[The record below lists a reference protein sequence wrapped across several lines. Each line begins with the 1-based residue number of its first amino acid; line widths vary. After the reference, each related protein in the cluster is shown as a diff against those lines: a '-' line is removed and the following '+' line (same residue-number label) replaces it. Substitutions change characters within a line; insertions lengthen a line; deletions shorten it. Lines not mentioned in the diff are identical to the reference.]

1 MVRFNEDGRLNGT
14 YAGDDRYFESF
25 ALEGDKLTIYT
36 KILQWEGKGEP
47 DIPGV
52 PRAVNKRLQELATHN
67 TAEWGSH
74 VWELYDVYYL
84 LSSAGLRANI
94 DEARVGE
101 LCRSETRKWWV
112 VILYL
117 TTERSTPGASWSKQ
131 PNTQMPKLA

>member
-1 MVRFNEDGRLNGT
+1 MVRFNENGRLNGT

-52 PRAVNKRLQELATHN
+52 PRAVNKRLHELATHN
-67 TAEWGSH
+67 TAEWESH
-74 VWELYDVYYL
+74 VWEMYDLLYL
-84 LSSAGLRANI
+84 LHSAGLRADI
-94 DEARVGE
+94 DESRAGE

-112 VILYL
+112 VVLYL
-117 TTERSTPGASWSKQ
+117 KPERRTPWASLPKQ
-131 PNTQMPKLA
+131 PNTQMPKQV